1 MKASFLETALL
12 IDDSEIDNFANRLL
26 LERSGHFGRVEAFT
40 YAGDALT
47 YLTSKDRSQVD
58 LILLDLNMPRMN
70 GEEFLVEYADL
81 PESRKSTAI
90 VVMLTS
96 STASKDREVT
106 KRFHGLSEFRNKP
119 LTMAMLEEIIETNFG
134 ERRG

>member
-1 MKASFLETALL
+1 MKASLLETALL

-26 LERSGHFGRVEAFT
+26 LERSGHFGMVETFT
-40 YAGDALT
+40 FAGDALT
-47 YLTSKDRSQVD
+47 YLTSEDRSQVD

-70 GEEFLVEYADL
+70 GEEFLAEYASL
-81 PESRKSTAI
+81 PESKKSTAI

-106 KRFHGLSEFRNKP
+106 KRFNGLSEFRNKP
-119 LTMAMLEEIIETNFG
+119 LTMKMLEEIVETNFG

>member
-1 MKASFLETALL
+1 MKTPFLQTVVL
-12 IDDSEIDNFANRLL
+12 IDDSDIDNFANRLL
-26 LERSGHFGRVEAFT
+26 LERSGHFGAIEAFT

-47 YLTSKDRSQVD
+47 YLGSETRPQVD

-70 GEEFLVEYADL
+70 GEEFLVAYETL
-81 PESRKSTAI
+81 PEAKKSTAI

-106 KRFHGLSEFRNKP
+106 KRFQGLSEFRNKP
-119 LTMAMLEEIIETNFG
+119 LTMQMLEEIIETNFG
-134 ERRG
+134 ERRV